1 MSRRL
6 NGITEVVSCVHS
18 GLALLTLAILAVPTT
33 IAASLNDTGQTMCY
47 QGSTNVKEP
56 CTAAV
61 TGDSGIA
68 PRQDGRYGRDAKAGK
83 GLLTKVGA
91 GAAAFDFTK
100 IANDGSSQPPGATL
114 GANASDWACTKDN
127 VTGLTWE
134 VKTATAGL
142 RNVSNTYTWYSPV
155 TATNGGDPG
164 GVGTTSTCS
173 ATLGANTCNT
183 QNYVAAINALNS
195 GSGLCGFA
203 DWRLPTPREL
213 VGIIHSGANNPAI
226 DPTYFPNTS
235 VSSAWTGLTMSIFLS
250 TARAVSFF
258 DGDALWLI
266 KTTPTSIRVVRGP

>member
-1 MSRRL
+1 MLRCSNRI
-6 NGITEVVSCVHS
+6 GEVVSRVRRRFV
-18 GLALLTLAILAVPTT
+18 LLTLSVVFVPVA
-33 IAASLNDTGQTMCY
+33 IAAGLNDTGQTLCY
-47 QGSTNVKEP
+47 QGSTTVAEP

-100 IANDGSSQPPGATL
+100 IANNGSAQLPGAAL

-134 VKTATAGL
+134 VKTATTGL
-142 RNVSNTYTWYSPV
+142 RNMNHTYTWYSPV
-155 TATNGGDPG
+155 SATNGGDPG
-164 GVGTTSTCS
+164 VVGTTATCG
-173 ATLGANTCNT
+173 ATLGINTCNT
-183 QNYVAAINALNS
+183 QNYAAAINALSS
-195 GSGLCGFA
+195 GAGLCGFT

-213 VGIIHSGANNPAI
+213 IGIIHSGANNPAV

-235 VSSAWTGLTMSIFLS
+235 VNSTWTALTFSAFLTH
-250 TARAVSFF
+250 ARVVSFF
-258 DGDALWLI
+258 DGDAVWSF
-266 KTTPTSIRVVRGP
+266 KTTPAYIRLVRG